1 MSLRMRLLV
10 RRVYPPPI
18 TQTLIVM
25 MRSSTGRCKLV
36 EILDQGV
43 RFIPLIGSCRRWS
56 YHSDDAKCLDDFLFE
71 NMANQGLEQSRP
83 LKYAN
88 SFITVPV
95 CRKCPLVPDCQYRY
109 CMSLQNGIHQKQDTA
124 TAANAASS
132 TSKVSQIAHSS
143 LLASPTC
150 ADVFASPPAA
160 TL

>member
-10 RRVYPPPI
+10 RRVCPPPI
-18 TQTLIVM
+18 TQTLMVKM
-25 MRSSTGRCKLV
+25 KSSTGRRKLV

-43 RFIPLIGSCRRWS
+43 HFIPLIGSCRRWS
-56 YHSDDAKCLDDFLFE
+56 YHSDDAKCLYDFLFE
-71 NMANQGLEQSRP
+71 YMANQGLEQSRP

-88 SFITVPV
+88 SFITGTGTV
-95 CRKCPLVPDCQYRY
+95 CRKCPLVPDCQY

-124 TAANAASS
+124 TAANTASS

-143 LLASPTC
+143 LLASSPC

-160 TL
+160 TF